1 MIKYITYKKKEYPIR
16 ISYRIQK
23 KLQELNKARG
33 SEEIGVDV
41 YEEIL
46 YEALRSGAHA
56 TDDDF
61 NFTMEDM
68 EFILDE
74 CFEEFKEMFN
84 FFVDKMKADAD
95 KLDVPGE
102 VPQPQRPEKS
112 KAK

>member
-1 MIKYITYKKKEYPIR
+1 MR
-16 ISYRIQK
+16 VSYRIQK

-33 SEEIGVDV
+33 SEEIGVEI

-46 YEALRSGAHA
+46 FEALKSGAHA
-56 TDDDF
+56 TEMDF
-61 NFTMEDM
+61 EFKVEDM

-74 CFEEFKEMFN
+74 CYDEFKEIFN
-84 FFVDKMKADAD
+84 SFVDKMKSDAD